1 MGYWK
6 SSCRGLEHMEHGM
19 QIYAGLW
26 YVDINRSKI
35 LLQIFSKDIV
45 ICCRFVAKHPDVRKL
60 LKIFSRELFLSLPL

>member
-1 MGYWK
+1 
-6 SSCRGLEHMEHGM
+6 M